1 MNYID
6 RVINRITMY
15 RLMLYALLALAL
27 LAVGMAIF
35 GILKFDPFAMIFGAL
50 VLLGVSIAVNAA
62 FAYMFGVRRN
72 GDSALISAGILF
84 FLFSPP
90 SSPSGYIILALVAAL
105 AAASKY
111 ILAWRGRHVF
121 NPAAT
126 AAVIAGLTGIA
137 SASWWVGSGAL
148 SFIVMLLGVLILHKT
163 RRLRMGVFFVV
174 LSYAIFL
181 IVSAFKGYKL
191 EDVVTLLINSSP
203 LLFLG
208 GFMLSEP
215 LTQPPRRYERYVF
228 ASIVALLAAGQ
239 VSFGTFLITPE
250 MALLIGNV
258 YAFFCGQRGGVS
270 LTLIGRRQLPGS
282 QVEYVFKPNR
292 TLRYQAGQYL
302 ELHLSHVRPDAR
314 GQRRTFT
321 IASAPGQEE
330 IRLGIRHYV
339 PSSTFKKAL
348 QGLPLGTKLPVTG
361 IYGDFILPRDTSKKL
376 LFIAGGIGITPFRA
390 QLEWLLRT
398 GQTRDGILLY
408 SVGSVDDVVYQD
420 ILMADAHGVETIIV
434 PGPVDEQTL
443 MNVPD
448 IAERQV
454 FISGPPPMVDAVSAL
469 LKRQGVRDIRRDHFN
484 GY

>member
-1 MNYID
+1 
-6 RVINRITMY
+6 
-15 RLMLYALLALAL
+15 MLYVLLALAL
-27 LAVGMAIF
+27 LAVALALF

-50 VLLGVSIAVNAA
+50 VLLGVSIVVNAA

-84 FLFSPP
+84 FIFSPP
-90 SSPSGYIILALVAAL
+90 SSLSGYIILALVAAL

-111 ILAWRGRHVF
+111 ILAWRGRHIF

-126 AAVIAGLTGIA
+126 AAVITGLTGLA

-148 SFIVMLLGVLILHKT
+148 SIVVMLLGVLILHKT
-163 RRLRMGVFFVV
+163 RRLRMGVFFVA
-174 LSYAIFL
+174 LSYAVFL
-181 IVSAFKGYKL
+181 VVSAIKGYKL
-191 EDVVTLLINSSP
+191 EEVITLLVNASP
-203 LLFLG
+203 FLFLG

-215 LTQPPRRYERYVF
+215 LTQPPRRYQRYIF
-228 ASIVALLAAGQ
+228 ASIVALFAAGQ
-239 VSFGTFLITPE
+239 ISFGTFLITPE

-258 YAFFCGQRGGVS
+258 YAFLCGQRAGIF
-270 LTLIGRRQLPGS
+270 LTLVGRRQMPGN

-292 TLRYQAGQYL
+292 KLRFSAGQYL
-302 ELHLSHVRPDAR
+302 ELHLSHIRPDAR

-348 QGLPLGTKLPVTG
+348 QGLPLGSKLPVTG
-361 IYGDFILPRDTSKKL
+361 IYGDFTLPHDTSKKL

-398 GQTRDGILLY
+398 NQTRDGILLY

-420 ILMADAHGVETIIV
+420 VLMADAHGIRTVIV
-434 PGPVDEQTL
+434 PGPIDEQTL
-443 MNVPD
+443 RNVPD
-448 IAERQV
+448 LQERQI
-454 FISGPPPMVDAVSAL
+454 FISGPPPMVDAVTSL
-469 LKRQGVRDIRRDHFN
+469 LKRQGARNIHRDHFN